1 MDPAAQAA
9 ALTPAALQWRQA
21 RRVLPR
27 CARGVAMKIPD
38 NIRIPVL
45 VLTLLAAMAAGW
57 LLILF
62 VILPER

>member
-1 MDPAAQAA
+1 
-9 ALTPAALQWRQA
+9 
-21 RRVLPR
+21 
-27 CARGVAMKIPD
+27 MKIPD

-45 VLTLLAAMAAGW
+45 VLSLLAAMAAGW